1 MLPAVLPVVLEGE
14 IRLLP
19 VRDVLYCYADE
30 NRTLVVT
37 AAGELPTR
45 GSLRDLAARLEAA
58 RFFRSHRA
66 YLVNL
71 EHVRSVIPWTRNAY
85 SLSLEGRR
93 EVPLSKH
100 RVKALRE
107 LVGW

>member
-1 MLPAVLPVVLEGE
+1 MRSVLLPVILEGE

-19 VRDVLYCYADE
+19 VRDVLYCYADD

-37 AAGELPTR
+37 PQGELPTR
-45 GSLRDLAARLEAA
+45 RSLHALAARLGPA

-71 EHVRSVIPWTRNAY
+71 DYVRAVIPWTRNAY
-85 SLSLEGRR
+85 SLTLEGRR

>member
-1 MLPAVLPVVLEGE
+1 MLSAVLPVVLEGE

-19 VRDVLYCYADE
+19 VRDVLYCYADD

-37 AAGELPTR
+37 PQGDRPPRGPLPP
-45 GSLRDLAARLEAA
+45 LAARLEPV

-71 EHVRSVIPWTRNAY
+71 DYVRAVIPWTRNAY
-85 SLSLEGRR
+85 SLTLEGRR

>member
-1 MLPAVLPVVLEGE
+1 MLSAVLPVVLDGE

-19 VRDVLYCYADE
+19 VREVLYCYAED

-37 AAGELPTR
+37 SQGELPTR
-45 GSLRDLAARLEAA
+45 GSLHALAARLEPV

-71 EHVRSVIPWTRNAY
+71 DYVRSVIPWTRNAY
-85 SLSLEGRR
+85 SLALEGRR